1 MYRSDRLYLDQCK
14 HSWEGQGAHHNFFF
28 LRGCARKRRRPEE
41 MFSMEKRI
49 RNFITTEEQ
58 EACRDSFLIL
68 GQPTRR
74 AIHFGAPGDI
84 KRVIWRTACKV
95 STSTSSCT
103 TTKCSSDIG
112 GVQVCRLTKRTP
124 WDSCTTLLLS
134 SPTLPPCTSQPES
147 PVSSDPCTT
156 CGRRG
161 ASKKKSVGSGF
172 DAESTSRLGGELS
185 WLKTS
190 TKSQSSRIYSMAPKG
205 TWQG

>member
-1 MYRSDRLYLDQCK
+1 
-14 HSWEGQGAHHNFFF
+14 
-28 LRGCARKRRRPEE
+28 

-49 RNFITTEEQ
+49 RNFITTEEE

-161 ASKKKSVGSGF
+161 ASKKKKVLVQGLMQRAHPGLVGS
-172 DAESTSRLGGELS
+172 SRGWKHQLNLNHQEFTVWHQKALD
-185 WLKTS
+185 KDR
-190 TKSQSSRIYSMAPKG
+190 KVHH
-205 TWQG
+205 